1 MRFLTFEATAYG
13 KFATQALAFPAAP
26 SVLLVYGPNEAGKSS
41 MREAIVDFLFG
52 VPLQTTQAYQHPRPG
67 ISLAG
72 DVLVTDQTWRV
83 TRSTKRRDSLTVEGQ
98 GVLDEAAWLARLG
111 GMDRTTFE
119 RLFALGRD
127 ELVAGA
133 REMLAPD
140 ANASRTLF
148 EAAAG
153 LTTFTE
159 VSRRLSEE
167 AAEAYSSRRQS
178 TSFARAKARF
188 DLASAGLRQHEHK
201 ETTYRA
207 LQKARDDAQRQLE
220 AIDSDRRT
228 KRAYLTGRTRIARTL
243 PQLRNYAELE
253 VRLAGAAPMVVGNE
267 LRTEVTQAYSARHTL
282 SERLAGLLR
291 EQEAD
296 ERGRNTI
303 SVRPEVVAAAPD
315 IKELELHRSQAL
327 KTLEDIPKRI
337 AQREQL
343 RPEIEQELAL
353 LGMAGESLDGLYTR
367 LPTLAQISA
376 IAVSA
381 TAMADLETRRR
392 DARSGHPAAC
402 EAQAALLADIAGLRA
417 EDPEPLRRSLYALE
431 TTANL
436 GELRARRDQLGIE
449 AGSLTERQVVLGLS
463 ANGLGA
469 GLDPPNEVVAKEI
482 VREQRLL
489 AGSVATQG
497 NLVAACEDTRVDLE
511 ARLAEMEQSDIPS
524 LDALMQLR
532 LRRDLALDEL
542 VSKGPPDAAAVSR
555 YQPLVLEADA
565 LSDRRFD
572 QASAAHELDRLRADY
587 VACLARAQAAK
598 DAVASAERQRLEVA
612 ERWARLCQEAGLPVV
627 DPENFGSWLSEF
639 RAVRASDT
647 AHGSRVESHQRALAA
662 LVPLATDILAHLA
675 LPEPP
680 WGDDP
685 LVPIDVVLAEG
696 KRVLVERD
704 RQQSAAA
711 SLKQRGAEGARLLA
725 EWDGRLAALETEV
738 SQHTTTLRNALREAR
753 LAETL
758 SAEWARDAGRR
769 IEALRNK
776 AREFHERDEARINPM
791 RRDLDKYEKQV
802 RELAARLAVP
812 AVGSWQ
818 SILETLVALSAT
830 HVNLAREREAIEAR
844 VSDRQPDLDDV
855 TAQLKEIDDQLRGH
869 YARLG
874 VTDFDNFSELANA
887 RDAWDRDVTARDEK
901 RRTWMQ
907 AEDGRSI
914 ETLRAEAEGVDADTL
929 MAELEALNQEVEA
942 IETRL
947 SEAVAAVRIAEKA
960 VDGVT
965 PSEDAVLAMS
975 ERASATLACNR
986 ALDDHVRCLIQQQLL
1001 DWAIGR
1007 FREDHQSPLVAAAER
1022 YLQILTCGAHSRL
1035 LIDDANARNP
1045 QLLVLGQ
1052 DSPMPRTVVALSEGT
1067 RDQLYLALR
1076 LAGLELHLDEG
1087 RTPLPFVADDLFVNF
1102 DDTRSAA
1109 GFTALGELARRTQVI
1124 YFTHHQHLT
1133 DIAQAALGDAVTV
1146 ARLS

>member
-13 KFATQALAFPAAP
+13 KFATQPLAFPAAP

-67 ISLAG
+67 IILAG
-72 DVLVTDQTWRV
+72 DVLVADQTWRM

-98 GVLDEAAWLARLG
+98 GVLDEATWLARLG

-159 VSRRLSEE
+159 MSRRLSDE

-178 TSFARAKARF
+178 TAFARAKERF
-188 DLASAGLRQHEHK
+188 DLASAALRQHEHK
-201 ETTYRA
+201 EAAYRA

-220 AIDSDRRT
+220 AIDSERRA
-228 KRAYLTGRTRIARTL
+228 KRAYLMGRTRIARTL
-243 PQLRNYAELE
+243 PQLRDYAELE
-253 VRLAGAAPMVVGNE
+253 ARLAGAAPMVVGNE
-267 LRTEVTQAYSARHTL
+267 LRTDVTQAYSARQTL

-291 EQEAD
+291 AQEAD
-296 ERGRNTI
+296 ECSRNTI
-303 SVRPEVVAAAPD
+303 SVRPEVVAATPNV
-315 IKELELHRSQAL
+315 KELELQRSQTL

-343 RPEIEQELAL
+343 RPEIEQELAV
-353 LGMAGESLDGLYTR
+353 LGMMGESLDGLYTR

-376 IAVSA
+376 IAVAA
-381 TAMADLETRRR
+381 TAMIELETRRR
-392 DARSGHPAAC
+392 DARSGHAAAR
-402 EAQAALLADIAGLRA
+402 ETQAALLADIAGLHA

-449 AGSLTERQVVLGLS
+449 TGSLTERRVVLGLS
-463 ANGLGA
+463 AKGLEA
-469 GLDPPNEVVAKEI
+469 GFDPPKEAVAKEI

-489 AGSVATQG
+489 AESVATQG
-497 NLVAACEDTRVDLE
+497 HLVAECEDTRVDLQ

-532 LRRDLALDEL
+532 RQRDFALDEL
-542 VSKGPPDAAAVSR
+542 VSKRPPDAAAVSR
-555 YQPLVLEADA
+555 YRPLVLEADA

-572 QASAAHELDRLRADY
+572 QASAAHELDRLRADH
-587 VACLARAQAAK
+587 VACLARAKAAQ
-598 DAVASAERQRLEVA
+598 DAVASAKRQRLEVA
-612 ERWARLCQEAGLPVV
+612 ERWARLCQEAGLPAV
-627 DPENFGSWLSEF
+627 DLEDYGSWLSEY

-647 AHGSRVESHQRALAA
+647 AYRSRVESHQRALAA

-696 KRVLVERD
+696 KRVLGERE

-711 SLKQRGAEGARLLA
+711 SLKRRGAEGTRLLA
-725 EWDGRLAALETEV
+725 EWDERLAALETEV
-738 SQHTTTLRNALREAR
+738 SQHTTTLREALRVAG

-769 IEALRNK
+769 IEALRTK

-791 RRDLDKYEKQV
+791 RRDLEKYEKQV

-818 SILETLVALSAT
+818 SILETLVALSET
-830 HVNLAREREAIEAR
+830 NVDFARNREAIEAR
-844 VSDRQPDLDDV
+844 LGVRQRELDDV
-855 TAQLKEIDDQLRGH
+855 TAQLNEIDDQLRGH
-869 YARLG
+869 FARLG
-874 VTDFDNFSELANA
+874 VTDFDDFSELANA

-901 RRTWMQ
+901 RRTLTQ

-914 ETLRAEAEGVDADTL
+914 EMLRAEAEGVDADAL
-929 MAELEALNQEVEA
+929 MAELEALNREVEA
-942 IETRL
+942 IETRYG
-947 SEAVAAVRIAEKA
+947 EAVAALRIAENA

-965 PSEDAVLAMS
+965 PSDAAVLAMS
-975 ERASATLACNR
+975 ERASATRAWNR

-1007 FREDHQSPLVAAAER
+1007 FREDHQSPLVVAAER
-1022 YLQILTCGAHSRL
+1022 YLQIVTCGAHSRL

-1045 QLLVLGQ
+1045 QLLVLGR
-1052 DSPMPRTVVALSEGT
+1052 DSPMPRTVAALSEGT

-1076 LAGLELHLDEG
+1076 LAGLELHLGEG

-1102 DDTRSAA
+1102 DDTRAAA